1 MEMMTNEAMIWEGHP
16 TWRAMLSFHL
26 KWFAI
31 TLIVF
36 GLLVFLRWL
45 GVDIPTTIV
54 GLVLLVGIG
63 LTVLAGW
70 VDRFFTQY
78 TITNKRLNIRR
89 GILSKTESST
99 NVDRI
104 QNITVK
110 QSPIDRIMK
119 VGSIDFD
126 TASDDA
132 SDRFSF
138 NGVNSPQDLRERI
151 MHAREHEKT
160 TTTRFDGQGGLA

>member
-1 MEMMTNEAMIWEGHP
+1 MANESIIWEGHP

-26 KWFAI
+26 KWIAI
-31 TLIVF
+31 TLLAF
-36 GLLVFLRWL
+36 GLLVGIDAIGLDL
-45 GVDIPTTIV
+45 PTSVIAAV
-54 GLVLLVGIG
+54 LVLGIA
-63 LTVLAGW
+63 LTILAGW

-78 TITNKRLNIRR
+78 TITTKRLNIRR

-110 QSPIDRIMK
+110 QSPVDRIMK

-126 TASDDA
+126 TASDDM
-132 SDRFSF
+132 SDKFSF
-138 NGVNSPQDLRERI
+138 NGVNNPQDLRERI
-151 MHAREHEKT
+151 MHAREDNKVGVPY
-160 TTTRFDGQGGLA
+160 DPQGGLA